1 MNNNLRTLEIL
12 HYVYGGF
19 ATLGALV
26 VLVVFNGM
34 GAILRSNVIAA
45 ESADVAPAIV
55 GTIMGVV
62 GWAIGLLMLLF
73 ALLNFISGR
82 SIGRRKGR
90 TFSMVVAGI
99 DFLNLP
105 FGTALGTF
113 TLIEL
118 SKEDVKQLY
127 EGQV

>member
-1 MNNNLRTLEIL
+1 M
-12 HYVYGGF
+12 YGGF